1 MSDWYRVA
9 GDGRITL
16 TLHIQP
22 GAKKTEFAGLH
33 GDALK
38 IRLAAPPV
46 DGKANEALIKFMAER
61 LGLAR
66 SDVTLKSGQT
76 SRRKVLEVAG
86 ADAALIATLANP
98 T

>member
-1 MSDWYRVA
+1 MSDWYRVSS
-9 GDGRITL
+9 DGRISL

-22 GAKKTEFAGLH
+22 GAKKTECAGLH

-46 DGKANEALIKFMAER
+46 DGKANEALVKFIAER
-61 LGLAR
+61 LGLAK
-66 SDVTLKSGQT
+66 SAILLKSGQT

-86 ADAALIATLANP
+86 TTAAAIEQLLPAA
-98 T
+98 

>member
-9 GDGRITL
+9 ADGRITL

-46 DGKANEALIKFMAER
+46 DGKANEALVRFVAET
-61 LGLAR
+61 LGLAK
-66 SDVTLKSGQT
+66 SAVELKSGQT
-76 SRRKVLEVAG
+76 SRRKVLEVRGTSVEAIAG
-86 ADAALIATLANP
+86 LADD
-98 T
+98 

>member
-9 GDGRITL
+9 ADGHITL

-46 DGKANEALIKFMAER
+46 DGKANGGQPQER
-61 LGLAR
+61 PDLAAQGGR
-66 SDVTLKSGQT
+66 D
-76 SRRKVLEVAG
+76 
-86 ADAALIATLANP
+86 
-98 T
+98 

>member
-98 T
+98 A